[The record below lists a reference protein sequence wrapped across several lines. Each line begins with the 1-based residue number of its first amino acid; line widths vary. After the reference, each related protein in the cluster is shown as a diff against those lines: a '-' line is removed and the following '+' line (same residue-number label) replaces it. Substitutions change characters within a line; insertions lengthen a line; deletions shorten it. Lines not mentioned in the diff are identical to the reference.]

1 MKPTSMCVVAMFIV
15 LTGLCL
21 SRPVAAQ
28 PPDQY
33 YGEVKR
39 FPSVYVTDALGR
51 ETKGRLVNWT
61 GSQIVLQTEGG
72 ERVFKPG
79 EAVRLDLRGDS
90 LKNGALIGLTVGV
103 VMGALAGAGC
113 DCGGGDVAI
122 MLFSGGIYTLMGVG
136 IDALVPGR
144 TPMWNAGQPAQPAQP
159 AQQRSARNGLMFRVS
174 PERRSAFLGWRI
186 K

>member
-1 MKPTSMCVVAMFIV
+1 MKPTSMGVASFWVV

-21 SRPVAAQ
+21 PRPIAAQ
-28 PPDQY
+28 PPEPY

-39 FPSVYVTDALGR
+39 FPSVYVTDTQGI

-61 GSQIVLQTEGG
+61 GSQIVLQTDIGQ
-72 ERVFKPG
+72 RIFKPG

-90 LKNGALIGLTVGV
+90 LKNGALIGLTVGLV
-103 VMGALAGAGC
+103 VGGLGAAACL
-113 DCGGGDVAI
+113 DCGGTRATLLVTMAG
-122 MLFSGGIYTLMGVG
+122 LYTFVGVG

-144 TPMWNAGQPAQPAQP
+144 TPMWSAGQPIP
-159 AQQRSARNGLMFRVS
+159 QRSARNRLRFRVS
-174 PERRSAFLGWRI
+174 PERRSAFVGWSI